1 MKIAGQYRRLLA
13 TIGPTETLAQA
24 AKRMTSWEIGVL
36 AVWDGELEGIISE
49 RDVTRAVAEGADTTR
64 AMVVDFMT
72 TRPYVV
78 HPQDDSSEAT
88 ALMLE
93 VGIRHL
99 PVVEN
104 NEVVGMLSIRDLLAI
119 EAEVPA
125 IESEGS
131 R

>member
-1 MKIAGQYRRLLA
+1 MKIAGRYRPLLA

-72 TRPYVV
+72 ARPYVV
-78 HPQDDSSEAT
+78 RPQDDSSEAA

-93 VGIRHL
+93 VGVRHL

-119 EAEVPA
+119 EPE
-125 IESEGS
+125 ERDKQET
-131 R
+131 